1 MTGMKAL
8 KGTAVILSLAAL
20 TACGQGYTPSAEE
33 HIAAPHGGGDVF
45 GSGSDNTTYRTA
57 SYEVLR
63 STLIDLM
70 GVGDVTAPAA
80 ECSAAVVAAAGC
92 PKYAP
97 LNYLQAN
104 KGSLGAPVYNQAD
117 PNASQVPGLMSSG
130 GFKAWILASTSAS
143 GLMMNQ
149 ATPML
154 FPQGIT
160 NFDYLYQA
168 LLGRLPTDVENA
180 RLNQLAADIATANP
194 SLNTMELGK
203 RQGAAIASSVLGSM
217 EFLMV
222 N

>member
-1 MTGMKAL
+1 MNTRKIVSVSFGLLLTGL
-8 KGTAVILSLAAL
+8 VG
-20 TACGQGYTPSAEE
+20 CGQGYTPSAEE
-33 HIAAPHGGGDVF
+33 HVAAPHGGGDVF
-45 GSGSDNTTYRTA
+45 GSGTDNTTYRTT

-70 GVGDVTAPAA
+70 GVGDVAAPVA

-130 GFKAWILASTSAS
+130 GFKAWVLASTSAS

-149 ATPML
+149 TPPAL
-154 FPQGIT
+154 FPQGVQ

-168 LLGRLPTDVENA
+168 LLGRVPTDVEVA
-180 RLNQLAADIATANP
+180 RLNQLSADIAAANP
-194 SLNTMELGK
+194 SLNTAEVTK